1 MFVHHTKGK
10 VKFCENTVAVAT
22 ITVSVSVSG
31 IRVHSVRD
39 RITGFHTYCSVWKKH
54 LNVVIA
60 GNMFISSY
68 YESVSSLSPSLI

>member
-22 ITVSVSVSG
+22 ITVSVSVSVSG

-39 RITGFHTYCSVWKKH
+39 RITGFHTYCSIWKKH
-54 LNVVIA
+54 LNVVRA

-68 YESVSSLSPSLI
+68 YESVSSFAL